1 MPVTILV
8 ADDSATMRSILQMT
22 FAGEDARVVTVDGGA
37 AALETALDLRP
48 DVVLADLSMEMDG
61 YEVARAIKSGL
72 PGTSVVVMA
81 SQHTPY
87 DEAKGRDAG
96 VDDHIVK
103 PFDTQGVIDRI
114 TRLATGPRTAATGT
128 ISGVAPAHPYRD
140 ASSAGPLPAPPVPAA
155 FTAPQPFSP
164 PAPPAPPGSV
174 APRAGVPRTTVAF
187 GSAPIVPPAAPR
199 SPIPGTVA
207 GPTTS
212 GSVAGPAPLASAP
225 LASAPLAPGSVAPP
239 APAAAPSAAAVAV
252 SAAMSEKLSEIG
264 LTPQQA
270 EAVLALSREVVERVV
285 WEVVPELAETIIRE
299 EIKRLTAAG

>member
-8 ADDSATMRSILQMT
+8 ADDSATMRSILEMT

-37 AALETALDLRP
+37 AALEKALDLRP

-81 SQHTPY
+81 SQQTPY

-128 ISGVAPAHPYRD
+128 ISGVAPTHPYRD

-155 FTAPQPFSP
+155 FAAPQPFSP
-164 PAPPAPPGSV
+164 PAPPAPPA
-174 APRAGVPRTTVAF
+174 APRGGVPRTTVAF
-187 GSAPIVPPAAPR
+187 GSAPIVPPVPPAAPR
-199 SPIPGTVA
+199 PPIPGTI
-207 GPTTS
+207 TTPAS
-212 GSVAGPAPLASAP
+212 SPESVAAPLPAA
-225 LASAPLAPGSVAPP
+225 P
-239 APAAAPSAAAVAV
+239 APASVAPSAAKSPAAAAV
-252 SAAMSEKLSEIG
+252 SAAMSDKLSELG

-299 EIKRLTAAG
+299 EIKRLTTAG